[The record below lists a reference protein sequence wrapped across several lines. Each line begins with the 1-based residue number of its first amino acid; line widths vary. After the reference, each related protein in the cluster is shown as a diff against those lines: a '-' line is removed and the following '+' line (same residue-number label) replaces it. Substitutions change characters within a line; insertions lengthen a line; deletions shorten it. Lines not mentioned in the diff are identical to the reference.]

1 MAHLTKLA
9 VPMLLTIVAA
19 TLAGARV
26 ADAADID
33 ARALAATCRSCHQ
46 PGESVIPSLDGQ
58 SYATLAASLR
68 GYRDGSRAGTV
79 MPELAK
85 GYTEAEL
92 DAIARHLAAERR

>member
-1 MAHLTKLA
+1 MLHLTKLA
-9 VPMLLTIVAA
+9 VRMLAMVAA
-19 TLAGARV
+19 VTSGGGWV
-26 ADAADID
+26 ASAAEID
-33 ARALAATCRSCHQ
+33 ARSLVAGCRSCHQ